1 LVYNKYKTSSAK
13 ITNFI
18 ISCFCEHPAPLG
30 NWEEAPLQNFQ
41 NLENYC
47 VDGGVGYIISKPPE
61 VFGRLGYSPLAFA
74 PGSKQECGGLIKP
87 LTMADPS
94 LPVKVVME

>member
-18 ISCFCEHPAPLG
+18 ISCFFKHPALCG
-30 NWEEAPLQNFQ
+30 DWEEAPLQNFQ
-41 NLENYC
+41 KFLVY
-47 VDGGVGYIISKPPE
+47 GGVGYIISKPPE

-87 LTMADPS
+87 LTMADYYFY
-94 LPVKVVME
+94 